1 MGMIEWNPSRYF
13 DEFERQMG
21 GFLERTPFRFL
32 YGLNQPRVD
41 VYQTDHE
48 VVVKAELP
56 GMSREDLNVY
66 LDENSI
72 RLSGHRRRREE
83 FKDENVFRSE
93 SFYGS
98 FSRTIP
104 LPVEIKAEQARA
116 EYRDGILSITAP
128 KVETARIKGRRIDIQ

>member
-1 MGMIEWNPSRYF
+1 MGMIEWNPGRYL

-21 GFLERTPFRFL
+21 GFLEHTPFRFL

-41 VYQTDHE
+41 VYQTDTD

-56 GMSREDLNVY
+56 GMRREDLNVY

-72 RLSGHRRRREE
+72 RLSGHKRRRDE
-83 FKDENVFRSE
+83 FKDENVYRSE

-116 EYRDGILSITAP
+116 EYRDGILSITVP
-128 KVETARIKGRRIDIQ
+128 KMEPARIRGRRIDIQ